1 MSEETKKKMIASKTG
16 KPSSLKGKKQTDE
29 TKKKVSEG
37 LKRYF
42 ANKRLQ
48 NDK

>member
-1 MSEETKKKMIASKTG
+1 MSEETKKKIIASKTG
-16 KPSSLKGKKQTDE
+16 KPSPNKGKKQSVE
-29 TKKKVSEG
+29 IKNKVSEG